1 MNYKSFSALVLGCAL
16 AAGPALSALA
26 DEPVISYTN
35 EHTVLTSLDVTCAP
49 TDIIE
54 TGDGALLVTDEY
66 AKVIWQIRDGVC
78 TLYAGST
85 STIDPY
91 GEPLGG
97 YNDARHDE
105 SLFKDPWAISPFLEG
120 WAISDADNDAV
131 RVLRAD
137 RTETANATTNE
148 PLKMGNMGVIFDHPT
163 GLATDER
170 GYLYVSDT
178 GNNAVRVISPSGN
191 GQSVIKRLN
200 RPTDLD
206 WHDGWLYIAETGANR
221 ILRVKDGKAEYLAGS
236 GENGFADGPADSAA
250 FSSPQGIAVGPDGT
264 VYVSDT
270 VNGAVRRIRN
280 GTVDTLLMPDP
291 VNPRAYP
298 VSPAGLCVFGDSLY
312 VCDPYSRKLFI
323 ISL

>member
-1 MNYKSFSALVLGCAL
+1 MNYKSFFTLFLGCML
-16 AAGPALSALA
+16 AALPAFSAFA

-35 EHTVLTSLDVTCAP
+35 EHSVLTSLDVTCAP
-49 TDIIE
+49 TDIVGTPE
-54 TGDGALLVTDEY
+54 GTLLVTDDY
-66 AKVIWQIRDGVC
+66 AKVIWQIRDGIC

-105 SLFKDPWAISPFLEG
+105 SLFKDPWAISPFLDG
-120 WAISDADNDAV
+120 WAVSDAENNAV
-131 RVLRAD
+131 RVLRPA
-137 RTETANATTNE
+137 RTETANASTNE
-148 PLKMGNMGVIFDHPT
+148 PLKVGDMGVIFDHPT
-163 GLATDER
+163 GLATDDR

-191 GQSVIKRLN
+191 VVSAAKRLN
-200 RPTDLD
+200 RPTALA

-221 ILRVKDGKAEYLAGS
+221 ILRVKDGQKEYLAGS
-236 GENGFADGPADSAA
+236 GENGFADGPANAAA
-250 FSSPQGIAVGPDGT
+250 FSSPMGIAVGSDGT

-280 GTVDTLLMPDP
+280 GSVDTLLAPDP
-291 VNPRAYP
+291 ADPRTYP
-298 VSPAGLCVFGDSLY
+298 VSPTGLVVSDGVLY
-312 VCDPYSRKLFI
+312 VCDAYSRKLFMI
-323 ISL
+323 PL